1 LKIAAHFVRGENE
14 SLQRV
19 GCVLH
24 VSSTKNMILKAEN
37 LPNIGDWVV
46 DENLKQVGTIF
57 DVFGPVSSPYV
68 AVRPSVEEP
77 SRFVDRVLYA
87 VPPFKLRRE
96 KRRR

>member
-1 LKIAAHFVRGENE
+1 VG
-14 SLQRV
+14 LQRI

-37 LPNIGDWVV
+37 LPHVGDRVV
-46 DENLKQVGTIF
+46 DENLNQVGTVF

-68 AVRPSVEEP
+68 AVRPSVEET
-77 SRFVDRVLYA
+77 SLFVDHVLYA
-87 VPPFKLRRE
+87 VPSFELRRE

>member
-1 LKIAAHFVRGENE
+1 VRGVNE
-14 SLQRV
+14 GLQRI
-19 GCVLH
+19 GFVLH

-37 LPNIGDWVV
+37 IPHIGDTVV
-46 DENLKQVGTIF
+46 DEKLNHVGTVF

-77 SRFVDRVLYA
+77 SHFVDHVLYA
-87 VPPFKLRRE
+87 TPSFKLRRE

>member
-1 LKIAAHFVRGENE
+1 
-14 SLQRV
+14 LQRI

-24 VSSTKNMILKAEN
+24 VSSTKHMILKAEN
-37 LPNIGDWVV
+37 LPNIGDRVV

-57 DVFGPVSSPYV
+57 DVFGPVASPYI

-77 SRFVDRVLYA
+77 SRFVDHVIYA
-87 VPPFKLRRE
+87 VPSFKLKRE